1 MSVDN
6 IPNENQQ
13 DRGILGGDLSFK
25 VSLNFVGA
33 DNNPMR
39 NK

>member
-1 MSVDN
+1 MSVVN

-33 DNNPMR
+33 DIDSLRSN
-39 NK
+39 